1 MAQVALDMLRLSLD
15 AFVAQDSRLARE
27 VCGQDDIVDAL
38 NREIIDELLHDDEAL
53 ARPGRAGAAVV
64 LGVAPRRARG
74 RSCHE
79 HRRRRRLSRRGRN
92 HPSPGRVL
100 ETISRMSKQTILIIE
115 DERALVEVLTY
126 NLRKEGFEVHSATDG
141 QDGLRRAQTTLPDLI
156 MLDLMLPVIEG
167 LEVCRVLKSGART
180 RDIPLLML
188 TARSEEVD
196 EIVGFQMGADDY
208 VTKPFKIKPLIQRIK
223 ALLRRKKTAA
233 TEGDVVAAGGI
244 EIDRAQ
250 HRATVRGEE
259 LNLTPTEFR
268 LLWVL
273 VRQPGRAF
281 SRHELMEAAM
291 GDDALVLERTIDVHV
306 KSLRQKLGSRADQ
319 IETVRGVGY
328 RFRE

>member
-1 MAQVALDMLRLSLD
+1 
-15 AFVAQDSRLARE
+15 
-27 VCGQDDIVDAL
+27 
-38 NREIIDELLHDDEAL
+38 
-53 ARPGRAGAAVV
+53 
-64 LGVAPRRARG
+64 
-74 RSCHE
+74 
-79 HRRRRRLSRRGRN
+79 
-92 HPSPGRVL
+92 
-100 ETISRMSKQTILIIE
+100 MSKQTILIIE

-126 NLRKEGFEVHSATDG
+126 NLRKEGFDVHSATDG

-156 MLDLMLPVIEG
+156 VLDLMLPVIEG
-167 LEVCRVLKSGART
+167 LEVCRVLKSGVRT

-223 ALLRRKKTAA
+223 ALLRRKKTAS
-233 TEGDVVAAGGI
+233 TEGDVVSAGGI

-250 HRATVRGEE
+250 HRATCDGHE

-268 LLWVL
+268 LLWAL

-281 SRHELMEAAM
+281 SRHELMETAM

-306 KSLRQKLGSRADQ
+306 KSLRQKLGSRAEQ

-328 RFRE
+328 RFRV

>member
-1 MAQVALDMLRLSLD
+1 
-15 AFVAQDSRLARE
+15 
-27 VCGQDDIVDAL
+27 
-38 NREIIDELLHDDEAL
+38 
-53 ARPGRAGAAVV
+53 
-64 LGVAPRRARG
+64 
-74 RSCHE
+74 
-79 HRRRRRLSRRGRN
+79 
-92 HPSPGRVL
+92 
-100 ETISRMSKQTILIIE
+100 MSKPTILIIE

-126 NLRKEGFEVHSATDG
+126 NLRKEGFEVTSATDG

-156 MLDLMLPVIEG
+156 LLDLMLPVIEG

-208 VTKPFKIKPLIQRIK
+208 VTKPFKIKPLVQRVK
-223 ALLRRKKTAA
+223 ALLRRKKAPAA
-233 TEGDVVAAGGI
+233 EGEVVAAGGI
-244 EIDRAQ
+244 EIDRSR
-250 HRATVRGEE
+250 HRAAVHGEE
-259 LNLTPTEFR
+259 VNLTPTEFR
-268 LLWVL
+268 LLWGL

-306 KSLRQKLGSRADQ
+306 KSLRQKLGGHAEQ